1 MNRLSLLLAAAA
13 TAVVLVLCLSEP
25 AQACHRGE
33 PHGKHTSCDGGG
45 DGGGGGGG
53 GGDDDTSNATYLISV
68 DPHDPPD
75 TVNSPLYDPPADCLG
90 TNPDQKGSS
99 VSIDV
104 VMPRH
109 HECATVVTSEG
120 YLLTDDIRIW
130 VTTDN
135 NGDIVSVQLI
145 GQDVIGSEGLQHRS
159 DLIQVTPQ
167 TPNLSGDFT
176 LHVDADN
183 VTIWKCDAHRIKRNT
198 NCDVDV
204 GTISMGDFTYILQ

>member
-1 MNRLSLLLAAAA
+1 MKRLSFLLTAAAA
-13 TAVVLVLCLSEP
+13 AVVLVLFPSEP

-53 GGDDDTSNATYLISV
+53 GGGGDDDTSDATYLISV
-68 DPHDPPD
+68 DPHEP
-75 TVNSPLYDPPADCLG
+75 VNSPVYDPPEGCLG
-90 TNPDQKGSS
+90 TNPDQKGSG
-99 VSIDV
+99 VSLDV
-104 VMPRH
+104 VMPK

-120 YLLTDDIRIW
+120 YLLTDDIRVW
-130 VTTDN
+130 VTTDD

-145 GQDVIGSEGLQHRS
+145 GQDVVGREGLQHRS
-159 DLIQVTPQ
+159 DLIQVAPQ